1 MHASVSWR
9 ERVVLITGGTAGIG
23 LALAEAFLGVGAR
36 VAVCGRSTEA
46 LDAFRRLYPAA
57 LAVKAD
63 VTVVADQTMLLD
75 TVTERFGKLDILVSN
90 AGQLIERDFAA
101 GLSDMIALADE
112 ITLNL
117 TAPVQ
122 LTAATL
128 ARWPA
133 LEAIVIVSSGFALVS
148 PARAPTYGGAKA
160 GLHGFAEG
168 LRRQLV
174 RHGTHVLEVLP
185 PSVDTRATR
194 DKQGKKISPSE
205 VAKQTLTALVNR
217 RSMVL
222 PGQARFLPVLLR
234 LVPVMTGR
242 IVGRG

>member
-1 MHASVSWR
+1 MHASVSWH

-36 VAVCGRSTEA
+36 VAVCGRSPEA
-46 LDAFRRLYPAA
+46 LEAFRRRYPAA
-57 LAVKAD
+57 LEVKAD
-63 VTVVADQTMLLD
+63 VTVVAEQAMLLD

-133 LEAIVIVSSGFALVS
+133 NCHRKLRLRPGVARASTDLRRRQGGPARFCRGAS
-148 PARAPTYGGAKA
+148 PAARETWNACLGGIAS
-160 GLHGFAEG
+160 
-168 LRRQLV
+168 QC
-174 RHGTHVLEVLP
+174 RH
-185 PSVDTRATR
+185 SCNKR
-194 DKQGKKISPSE
+194 
-205 VAKQTLTALVNR
+205 
-217 RSMVL
+217 
-222 PGQARFLPVLLR
+222 
-234 LVPVMTGR
+234 
-242 IVGRG
+242 